1 MRKISRLYLQPYFQ
15 LKNSNTKFKN
25 MKKLK
30 FLNIFVLFVTL
41 GFLASCGGSDN
52 ETPAPTIRISSTN
65 PAAVSNVIT
74 SSAGSTIEIT
84 LVSEAQERIK
94 SINATQR
101 VGASESQVSGF
112 PITAGFTTA
121 TSDTRVVTYI
131 VPSDA
136 TGDITLRFQ
145 VTDQKDKVAAVSI
158 TVSLS
163 ATINTYTAVL
173 LNNQSDGTSPNAFY
187 DPINNTRFTI
197 AQAKANSANV
207 HIIHA
212 LRNADNGGRKL
223 IAPSS
228 ADAEAIYGASGS
240 PDRVQTWSVRNAT
253 KFKALTLSAAE
264 FDAIN
269 SATALT
275 AAAGSSDTYSAD
287 NIGSLDVGS
296 TFGALLANGK
306 FVVGRVT
313 AVTGPSVFTPGGTNG
328 GSVTITFKVQK

>member
-1 MRKISRLYLQPYFQ
+1 LQPYFQ

-41 GFLASCGGSDN
+41 GFLASCGGSDD

-173 LNNQSDGTSPNAFY
+173 LNNQVDGSTPNAFY
-187 DPINNTRFTI
+187 DPINNTRFTL

-212 LRNADNGGRKL
+212 LRSAGNGGRKL

-228 ADAEAIYGASGS
+228 VDAVDIYGADLTN

-253 KFKALTLSAAE
+253 KFKSLTLSAAE

>member
-1 MRKISRLYLQPYFQ
+1 
-15 LKNSNTKFKN
+15 

-41 GFLASCGGSDN
+41 GFLASCGGSDD

-84 LVSEAQERIK
+84 LISEAQERIK

-173 LNNQSDGTSPNAFY
+173 LNNQVDGSTPNAFY
-187 DPINNTRFTI
+187 DPINNTRFTL

-212 LRNADNGGRKL
+212 LRSAGNGGRKL

-228 ADAEAIYGASGS
+228 VDAVDIYGADLTN

-253 KFKALTLSAAE
+253 KFKSLTLSAAE

>member
-1 MRKISRLYLQPYFQ
+1 LQPYFQ

-41 GFLASCGGSDN
+41 GFLASCGGSDD

-84 LVSEAQERIK
+84 LISEAQERIK

-173 LNNQSDGTSPNAFY
+173 LNNQVDGSTPNAFY
-187 DPINNTRFTI
+187 DPINNTRFTL

-212 LRNADNGGRKL
+212 LRSAGNGGRKL

-228 ADAEAIYGASGS
+228 VDAVDIYGADLTN

-253 KFKALTLSAAE
+253 KFKSLTLSAAE

>member
-1 MRKISRLYLQPYFQ
+1 
-15 LKNSNTKFKN
+15 

-30 FLNIFVLFVTL
+30 FLNIFVLFVAL
-41 GFLASCGGSDN
+41 GFLASCGGDDE

-74 SSAGSTIEIT
+74 SAAGSTIEIT
-84 LVSEAQERIK
+84 LVSEAKEKIK
-94 SINATQR
+94 SLNATQKI
-101 VGASESQVSGF
+101 GTDENQVSGF
-112 PITAGFTTA
+112 PITSGFTTA
-121 TSDTRVVTYI
+121 TNDTRVVTYI
-131 VPSDA
+131 VPSNA

-158 TVSLS
+158 TISLS
-163 ATINTYTAVL
+163 ATINAYTAVL
-173 LNNQSDGTSPNAFY
+173 LNNQSDGSAPNAFY

-223 IAPSS
+223 FAPLSD
-228 ADAEAIYGASGS
+228 DAVDIYGASGS

-253 KFKALTLSAAE
+253 KFKVLSLSAAD

-275 AAAGSSDTYSAD
+275 DAAGSSDTYSAD
-287 NIGSLDVGS
+287 NIGNLEVGS
-296 TFGALLANGK
+296 TFGALLANDK
-306 FVVGRVT
+306 FLIGRVT
-313 AVTGPSVFTPGGTNG
+313 AVTGPSTFTAGGTGNA
-328 GSVTITFKVQK
+328 GSVTITFKVQR